1 MDFQSPVPLRKRIG
15 RIFPAPGIVFLRT
28 IIAVASV
35 LFLAS
40 CQNIQESQFEEGMQA
55 YAQGDVE
62 TAIEKWRPM
71 AESGNPSAQTNLGV
85 LYYQGRAGTPDYQE
99 ALKWYRLAAM
109 QGYPDAQFN
118 LGLAYME
125 GKGVSYDMT
134 QALRWYTMAAEGQY
148 LPAQLILADI
158 HLKGQGVNVDHGEA
172 VKWYRMAAEQG
183 SPVAQY
189 VLGNL
194 YLSGQGTDQDLVLA
208 YKWFLITG
216 LSENETAR
224 QNAEVSKGILRE
236 RMTQAQIS
244 EAETLAQQWA
254 ARRGLEFQP

>member
-1 MDFQSPVPLRKRIG
+1 MLTCFLG
-15 RIFPAPGIVFLRT
+15 RITPVLHARKSYILRAMT
-28 IIAVASV
+28 VPCAFF
-35 LFLAS
+35 FLAS

-55 YAQGDVE
+55 YAQGDVA

-85 LYYQGRAGTPDYQE
+85 LYYQGRAGTPKYQE

-134 QALRWYTMAAEGQY
+134 QALRWYNMAAEGQY

-208 YKWFLITG
+208 YKWFMVTG
-216 LSENETAR
+216 LGENETAR

-236 RMTQAQIS
+236 RMTEAQIS
-244 EAETLAQQWA
+244 EAETLARQWA
-254 ARRGLEFQP
+254 VRRGLEFQP